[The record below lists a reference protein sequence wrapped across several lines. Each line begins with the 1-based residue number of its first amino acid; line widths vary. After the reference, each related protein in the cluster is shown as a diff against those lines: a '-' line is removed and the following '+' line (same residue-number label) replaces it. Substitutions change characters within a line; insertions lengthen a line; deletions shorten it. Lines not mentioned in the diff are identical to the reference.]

1 MGRFNLN
8 FTPNTLKQKTK
19 KTHHSTH
26 HHDLGN
32 RFRSLRRRQIRLHR
46 LRRVQSCLAKMG
58 HGDAAKAEAA
68 FKKADADG
76 SGEIDA
82 AEFAALAEAACELAF
97 KKIDADNSGNVSP
110 AEITAA
116 VKGVDASAFLA
127 VADKDGDGEI
137 SLAEFKAALASNA
150 KFMPLVFLAQ

>member
-8 FTPNTLKQKTK
+8 LTPNTLKQKTK
-19 KTHHSTH
+19 KLIIMTWETVFAHFDADKSGSI
-26 HHDLGN
+26 DCAE
-32 RFRSLRRRQIRLHR
+32 FKA
-46 LRRVQSCLAKMG
+46 CLAKMG
-58 HGDAAKAEAA
+58 HNDAAKAEAA

>member
-8 FTPNTLKQKTK
+8 FTPNTLKPKNK
-19 KTHHSTH
+19 NSTLIIMTWETVFAH
-26 HHDLGN
+26 FDADKSGSIDCAE
-32 RFRSLRRRQIRLHR
+32 FKA
-46 LRRVQSCLAKMG
+46 CLAKMG
-58 HGDAAKAEAA
+58 HNDAAKAEAA

-137 SLAEFKAALASNA
+137 SMAEFKAALASNA

>member
-1 MGRFNLN
+1 MGVSISHQIHFKTNKKPLIMTWETVFAHFDADKSGSIDLN
-8 FTPNTLKQKTK
+8 EFKAT
-19 KTHHSTH
+19 
-26 HHDLGN
+26 
-32 RFRSLRRRQIRLHR
+32 
-46 LRRVQSCLAKMG
+46 LAKLG
-58 HGDAAKAEAA
+58 HSDAGKAEAA
-68 FKKADADG
+68 FKHADADG

-82 AEFAALAEAACELAF
+82 N
-97 KKIDADNSGNVSP
+97 NSGNVSP

-137 SLAEFKAALASNA
+137 SLSEFKAALASNA